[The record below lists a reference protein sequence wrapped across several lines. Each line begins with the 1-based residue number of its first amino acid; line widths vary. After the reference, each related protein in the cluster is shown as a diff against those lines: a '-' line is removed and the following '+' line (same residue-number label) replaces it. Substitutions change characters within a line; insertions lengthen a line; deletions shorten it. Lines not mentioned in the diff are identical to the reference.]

1 MEMTGRNGI
10 GNAARTSLLSTFGF
24 VSGLPT
30 YLPTLVMEGDRDGG
44 VD

>member
-1 MEMTGRNGI
+1 MQPGLRFC
-10 GNAARTSLLSTFGF
+10 RRLVLFPDY
-24 VSGLPT
+24 LPT